1 MADMPDIPEKETP
14 KTGDAG
20 ETSDTGDSPKTP
32 DTEEIGCCASN
43 EAAPPETT
51 SSSSSATPPLTHP
64 LKKRALL
71 LEYFTVGYNVIEGV
85 LSILAGYLAG
95 SPALIGFGLDSAV
108 ESLSGGVLIWR
119 LRVHGTVSQDEE
131 ERIEKKAVTFV
142 GYSFFILG
150 AYVFYESIEK
160 LYLGEAPEPSLL
172 GIAIAVASIII
183 MPVLG
188 VMKRRTGQEMGSAS
202 LVADSKQTFVCAML
216 SIALLIG
223 LTLNYL
229 FGLWWADPASAL
241 VITAFIFREGV
252 ETLREGKLCGC

>member
-1 MADMPDIPEKETP
+1 MADMPDIPDIKDTP
-14 KTGDAG
+14 KTGD
-20 ETSDTGDSPKTP
+20 TWDTPKTP
-32 DTEEIGCCASN
+32 DTEETGCC
-43 EAAPPETT
+43 APPETEASP
-51 SSSSSATPPLTHP
+51 SSTCKTLPPAHP

-95 SPALIGFGLDSAV
+95 SPALIGFGLDSAI

-150 AYVFYESIEK
+150 AYVLYESLEK

-223 LTLNYL
+223 LGTNYL

-241 VITAFIFREGV
+241 VITAFIFREGI